1 MTPTN
6 SNTPAHLAA
15 FLTILCWGT
24 TFVSTKVLLQG
35 FTPVQILL
43 IRFCIGF
50 AALYFLSAK
59 STYQLTRRQ
68 NVYLASAGF
77 LGICLY
83 YLLENI
89 ALTYKQRRCHHV
101 SVPVFYGDI
110 FVRPVKRK
118 TTLSGVLHWFLPG
131 DCRDLFAKFFR
142 RDDGGQ
148 SKRRFVG
155 HICRCRLGFVFNP
168 YERNRKVRLSDNIR
182 HTKDFRIR
190 NPFHAPGTIIRVM
203 SELAKDF

>member
-1 MTPTN
+1 MFIWLRRVF
-6 SNTPAHLAA
+6 SE
-15 FLTILCWGT
+15 
-24 TFVSTKVLLQG
+24 FVS
-35 FTPVQILL
+35 I
-43 IRFCIGF
+43 
-50 AALYFLSAK
+50 
-59 STYQLTRRQ
+59 TYWRTSP
-68 NVYLASAGF
+68 YLHTG
-77 LGICLY
+77 
-83 YLLENI
+83 
-89 ALTYKQRRCHHV
+89 KQRRCHHV
-101 SVPVFYGDI
+101 SFPVFYGDI
-110 FVRPVKRK
+110 FVHPIKRK

-190 NPFHAPGTIIRVM
+190 NPLYAPSTIIRVM